1 MSGPDL
7 LTLIGRDGPLKRK
20 GSTHGG
26 EYVSPCTICRRGKG
40 RPNGRDHFIAWPNAA
55 NGPGKPPGR
64 WACLGPKAGRS
75 GCDLSGDAIQYLRE
89 RDGLSYGEACARLG
103 VTPGVHVDGRG
114 SGARQGEGTRSGG
127 GQVRRDGEVVPAGPC
142 APTTMSPL
150 MPPPAAWQERGAYHA
165 ARCAAHLWG
174 EEGGRARAYLQGRGL
189 FDGVLRAF
197 QVGYNPGDVYE
208 ERGLWGLAEG
218 GHKNLAAAG
227 NHAALADRGRGV
239 AAQHPPAAHAPPGGG
254 GGGQVHRAGGF
265 WQRAVQ
271 RLSNAARHCTR
282 DRDSA

>member
-89 RDGLSYGEACARLG
+89 RDGLSYGEACPRLG

-174 EEGGRARAYLQGRGL
+174 EEGGGARAYLQGRGL

-197 QVGYNPGDVYE
+197 QVAATRATCMRSAACGAWRRAATGSRCAGIALPWRIGAGCGGSTSAGGSRPARWR
-208 ERGLWGLAEG
+208 RGRPSTSGRRV
-218 GHKNLAAAG
+218 LAAC
-227 NHAALADRGRGV
+227 
-239 AAQHPPAAHAPPGGG
+239 
-254 GGGQVHRAGGF
+254 
-265 WQRAVQ
+265 
-271 RLSNAARHCTR
+271 CTTPVKCR
-282 DRDSA
+282 PSLYQNSESE